1 MLLPY
6 GQINLE
12 SVEGTSR
19 QAATRAQLIN
29 SIESAA
35 KPHSFSVDFPRKIL
49 LFIEKR

>member
-6 GQINLE
+6 NQINLK

-19 QAATRAQLIN
+19 QAATWAQLIN